1 MRSMRTK
8 QFKKLFAQLP
18 AEVQEQ
24 AREAYQLF
32 RDDPYHPRLHFKRI
46 SQQRP
51 IYSARV
57 GYSYRAIGRLEGD
70 TIRWEWI
77 GSHEDYNK
85 LYPRM

>member
-1 MRSMRTK
+1 MKSIRTE
-8 QFKKLFAQLP
+8 QFNKLLAQLP
-18 AEVQEQ
+18 AQVQEQ
-24 AREAYQLF
+24 AREGYRLF
-32 RDDPYHPRLHFKRI
+32 KENPHNPRLYFKRI
-46 SQQRP
+46 SPTRP
-51 IYSARV
+51 LYSVRV